1 MNLLNA
7 QIGNGRLLP
16 LVFFFLSLLTSIV
29 AQTGG
34 TYDLSHNVIAGG
46 GGSQSTGGNFKLD
59 GTVGQPS
66 AGTVSNGGGYNLHGG
81 FWTLAT
87 FTPTAAT
94 ASISGQIRT
103 ADGRGITHVRL
114 VLVNATT
121 GETFATTSSLFGYYR
136 FEGIVVGQSY
146 ILTVRA
152 KLYRFDPN
160 TRVIM
165 LQDELTD
172 LDFTALEEKPRA

>member
-1 MNLLNA
+1 MLITTA
-7 QIGNGRLLP
+7 
-16 LVFFFLSLLTSIV
+16 SIA

-46 GGSQSTGGNFKLD
+46 GGNQSIGGNFRLD
-59 GTVGQPS
+59 GTVGQHL
-66 AGTVSNGGGYNLHGG
+66 AGTVSTGGNYRIHGG
-81 FWTLAT
+81 FWTPVS

-94 ASISGQIRT
+94 ASISGRIRT
-103 ADGRGITHVRL
+103 ADGRGIRNVSL
-114 VLVNATT
+114 VLVSAAT
-121 GETFATTSSLFGYYR
+121 GETFRATSSLFGYYR
-136 FEGIVVGQSY
+136 FETIVVGQSY

-160 TRVIM
+160 TRVIV

-172 LDFTALEEKPRA
+172 SDFTAVEEKRQAMHRQ